1 MDKKKY
7 ATPSLKL
14 VNIQTCG
21 MLATSLEDSID
32 MDWSGDKSGTA
43 GPDEIDDYSTFDSF

>member
-21 MLATSLEDSID
+21 MLA
-32 MDWSGDKSGTA
+32 A